1 MRFIADA
8 MLGSLARRM
17 RLLGFDVH
25 YDPALPDNEVLR
37 LALEQDRIILTRD
50 TGLSSRPLAERHLL
64 ILSDHLEAQL
74 AQVLEAFPAPAGGVL
89 TRCSVC
95 NGPLYALDRTEARD
109 LVPDHVLA
117 TAGEYWRCSGCGKVY
132 WKGSHVRNMEMRC
145 QKE

>member
-1 MRFIADA
+1 MKFIADA

-17 RLLGFDVH
+17 RLLGFDVL

-64 ILSDHLEAQL
+64 ILNDHVEAQL
-74 AQVLEAFPAPAGGVL
+74 AQVLGAFPAPAGGVL

-95 NGPLYALDRTEARD
+95 NGPLAALDRTEARD
-109 LVPDHVLA
+109 LVPDHIFA
-117 TAGEYWRCSGCGKVY
+117 TVREYWRCSGCGRVY
-132 WKGSHVRNMEMRC
+132 WKGSHVRNMELRGH
-145 QKE
+145 KK